1 MAFRKALSRS
11 QSRRIFRRG
20 EREHPRNNRPVAVRG
35 GIRL

>member
-11 QSRRIFRRG
+11 QSRGNFHRG
-20 EREHPRNNRPVAVRG
+20 EREHPRNKRMPLMRG